1 MPKISIENLE
11 QAVSNTLVAAG
22 ASAAMARATA
32 KALVLAEA
40 QGIGSHGLARV
51 VQYATHLRNG
61 RANGWAKPEVL
72 GGSDKAAFV
81 VDALN
86 GLAFEACECAVA
98 EAMRRAKI
106 HGIALAGVVRSHH
119 AGVLV
124 DHLRPVAHAGMV
136 ALAMTNSPGAMPMA
150 GGKRAVFGT
159 NPIAAI
165 FPRGHQ
171 QDPLMIDLSMS
182 EVARGKLM
190 MAKHEGRSIPLGW
203 ALDADGT
210 PTTDPAVGMSGLML
224 PLGASSSA
232 KGAMLALVVEIMVSA
247 LIGAQFSY
255 EASTFFVP
263 EGNQPGSGQTFMV
276 IDPGALAGQASY
288 FERLEELISLMGS
301 DPEVRLPG
309 ERRLVLERR
318 ARVEGVEVARE
329 VLDRLG

>member
-11 QAVSNTLVAAG
+11 RAVSNTLVAAG

-32 KALVLAEA
+32 QALVLAEA

-51 VQYATHLRNG
+51 GQYATHLRNG
-61 RANGWAKPEVL
+61 RANGGAKPEVL
-72 GGSDKAAFV
+72 GGTDKAAFV
-81 VDALN
+81 VDAQN
-86 GLAFEACECAVA
+86 GLAFEACEFAVA

-124 DHLRPVAHAGMV
+124 DHLRPVALAGMV

-165 FPRGHQ
+165 FPRGNQ

-190 MAKHEGRSIPLGW
+190 MAKNEGRSIPLGW

-263 EGNQPGSGQTFMV
+263 VGNQPGSGQTFMV

-318 ARVEGVEVARE
+318 ARAEGVEVARE
-329 VLDRLG
+329 ELDRLG